1 MLFFCFTLQ
10 TVQTV
15 LYVLLQSLNWYHFIW
30 NSFDGY
36 IHFPITTSHSRTEEN
51 YKNLKK
57 QKKKTTPSSSSSG
70 AAAEGEWFQAMSSLT
85 LLSSQWG
92 TKKTKTKKS
101 EISFTKSSWQ
111 FFCFLEFIH
120 GFLVSVSVPKFY
132 GFIETEKTKW
142 KISKVVSVSMFLVF
156 YI

>member
-1 MLFFCFTLQ
+1 MISSNVIANIT
-10 TVQTV
+10 
-15 LYVLLQSLNWYHFIW
+15 FITMR
-30 NSFDGY
+30 NQ
-36 IHFPITTSHSRTEEN
+36 
-51 YKNLKK
+51 KNKF
-57 QKKKTTPSSSSSG
+57 
-70 AAAEGEWFQAMSSLT
+70 E
-85 LLSSQWG
+85 
-92 TKKTKTKKS
+92 KS

-142 KISKVVSVSMFLVF
+142 KIAKVVSVSMFLVF

>member
-1 MLFFCFTLQ
+1 
-10 TVQTV
+10 
-15 LYVLLQSLNWYHFIW
+15 
-30 NSFDGY
+30 
-36 IHFPITTSHSRTEEN
+36 
-51 YKNLKK
+51 
-57 QKKKTTPSSSSSG
+57 
-70 AAAEGEWFQAMSSLT
+70 MSSLT

-92 TKKTKTKKS
+92 TKKNKNEKKVKYLS
-101 EISFTKSSWQ
+101 LKAVGS

-142 KISKVVSVSMFLVF
+142 KIAKVVSVSMFLVF